1 MCYSRRLTFI
11 SILSLFFVLS
21 CVNQKISISSNN
33 DSRKYFEDL
42 SFIRES
48 ENVSNS
54 TNDEENIVGDKNNLG
69 IDIDYCGFFY
79 VGLIIDKK
87 NNLGIDIELDSILKI
102 IKSEVDEE
110 IFTDG
115 YTIQIYL
122 GDKREEAEN
131 TVEKLFEYDS
141 LIKSNTIFT
150 QPNYRVKTG
159 TIEDRFK
166 ANYEY
171 KKLKKTFPNA
181 IIIPE
186 KIKIN

>member
-54 TNDEENIVGDKNNLG
+54 TNDENIVE
-69 IDIDYCGFFY
+69 
-79 VGLIIDKK
+79 KK

-159 TIEDRFK
+159 TFEDRFK
-166 ANYEY
+166 ANFEY

>member
-54 TNDEENIVGDKNNLG
+54 TNDEN
-69 IDIDYCGFFY
+69 
-79 VGLIIDKK
+79 IIDKK

-159 TIEDRFK
+159 TFEDRFK
-166 ANYEY
+166 ANFEY

>member
-11 SILSLFFVLS
+11 SILSLLFVLS

-54 TNDEENIVGDKNNLG
+54 INDEENIVGD
-69 IDIDYCGFFY
+69 
-79 VGLIIDKK
+79 K

-159 TIEDRFK
+159 TFEDRFK
-166 ANYEY
+166 ANFEY
-171 KKLKKTFPNA
+171 KNLKKIFPNA

>member
-21 CVNQKISISSNN
+21 CVNQKINISSNN

-54 TNDEENIVGDKNNLG
+54 TNDENIV
-69 IDIDYCGFFY
+69 
-79 VGLIIDKK
+79 DKK

-159 TIEDRFK
+159 TFEDRFK

>member
-54 TNDEENIVGDKNNLG
+54 TNDENIV
-69 IDIDYCGFFY
+69 
-79 VGLIIDKK
+79 DKK

-159 TIEDRFK
+159 TFEDRFK
-166 ANYEY
+166 ANFEF

>member
-48 ENVSNS
+48 ENVLNP
-54 TNDEENIVGDKNNLG
+54 TNDENIVGN
-69 IDIDYCGFFY
+69 
-79 VGLIIDKK
+79 K

-159 TIEDRFK
+159 TFEDRFK

>member
-54 TNDEENIVGDKNNLG
+54 TNDENIV
-69 IDIDYCGFFY
+69 
-79 VGLIIDKK
+79 DKK

-102 IKSEVDEE
+102 IKSEVDEK

-159 TIEDRFK
+159 TFEDRFK

>member
-54 TNDEENIVGDKNNLG
+54 TNDENIV
-69 IDIDYCGFFY
+69 
-79 VGLIIDKK
+79 DKK

-159 TIEDRFK
+159 IFEDRFK
-166 ANYEY
+166 ANFEY

>member
-1 MCYSRRLTFI
+1 MCYSRRLTFV
-11 SILSLFFVLS
+11 SILSLFFILS

-54 TNDEENIVGDKNNLG
+54 TNDENIV
-69 IDIDYCGFFY
+69 
-79 VGLIIDKK
+79 DKK

-115 YTIQIYL
+115 YTIQIW
-122 GDKREEAEN
+122 GQKRR
-131 TVEKLFEYDS
+131 S
-141 LIKSNTIFT
+141 
-150 QPNYRVKTG
+150 
-159 TIEDRFK
+159 
-166 ANYEY
+166 
-171 KKLKKTFPNA
+171 
-181 IIIPE
+181 
-186 KIKIN
+186 

>member
-11 SILSLFFVLS
+11 SILSLFFVLC

-54 TNDEENIVGDKNNLG
+54 TNDENIV
-69 IDIDYCGFFY
+69 
-79 VGLIIDKK
+79 DKK

-159 TIEDRFK
+159 TFEDRFR

>member
-54 TNDEENIVGDKNNLG
+54 TNDENIV
-69 IDIDYCGFFY
+69 
-79 VGLIIDKK
+79 DKK

-159 TIEDRFK
+159 TFEDRFK
-166 ANYEY
+166 ANFEY
-171 KKLKKTFPNA
+171 KKLKTTFPNA

>member
-54 TNDEENIVGDKNNLG
+54 TNDENIV
-69 IDIDYCGFFY
+69 Y
-79 VGLIIDKK
+79 KK

-159 TIEDRFK
+159 TFEDRFK
-166 ANYEY
+166 ANFEY
-171 KKLKKTFPNA
+171 NKLKKTFPNA

>member
-11 SILSLFFVLS
+11 SILSLFSVLS
-21 CVNQKISISSNN
+21 CINQKISISSNN

-54 TNDEENIVGDKNNLG
+54 TNDENIV
-69 IDIDYCGFFY
+69 
-79 VGLIIDKK
+79 DKK

-159 TIEDRFK
+159 TFEDRFK
-166 ANYEY
+166 ANFEY

>member
-54 TNDEENIVGDKNNLG
+54 TNDENIV
-69 IDIDYCGFFY
+69 
-79 VGLIIDKK
+79 DKK
-87 NNLGIDIELDSILKI
+87 NNLGIDIKLDSILKI

-159 TIEDRFK
+159 TFEDRFK

>member
-54 TNDEENIVGDKNNLG
+54 TNDENIV
-69 IDIDYCGFFY
+69 
-79 VGLIIDKK
+79 DKK

-159 TIEDRFK
+159 TFEDRFK
-166 ANYEY
+166 ANFE
-171 KKLKKTFPNA
+171 F
-181 IIIPE
+181 
-186 KIKIN
+186 

>member
-11 SILSLFFVLS
+11 SILSLFSVLS

-54 TNDEENIVGDKNNLG
+54 TNDENIV
-69 IDIDYCGFFY
+69 
-79 VGLIIDKK
+79 DKK
-87 NNLGIDIELDSILKI
+87 NNLGIDIKLDSILKI

-159 TIEDRFK
+159 TFEDRFK
-166 ANYEY
+166 ANFEY
-171 KKLKKTFPNA
+171 KKLSL
-181 IIIPE
+181 IHI
-186 KIKIN
+186 

>member
-48 ENVSNS
+48 EKVSNS
-54 TNDEENIVGDKNNLG
+54 TNDENIV
-69 IDIDYCGFFY
+69 
-79 VGLIIDKK
+79 DKK

-159 TIEDRFK
+159 TFEDRFK
-166 ANYEY
+166 ANFEY

>member
-54 TNDEENIVGDKNNLG
+54 TNDENIV
-69 IDIDYCGFFY
+69 
-79 VGLIIDKK
+79 DKK

-159 TIEDRFK
+159 TFEDRFK
-166 ANYEY
+166 ANFEY
-171 KKLKKTFPNA
+171 NKLKKTFPNA

>member
-21 CVNQKISISSNN
+21 CVNQKINISSNN

-54 TNDEENIVGDKNNLG
+54 TNDENIV
-69 IDIDYCGFFY
+69 
-79 VGLIIDKK
+79 DKK

-159 TIEDRFK
+159 TFEDRFK

-171 KKLKKTFPNA
+171 NKLKKTFPNA

>member
-54 TNDEENIVGDKNNLG
+54 TNDENIVG
-69 IDIDYCGFFY
+69 
-79 VGLIIDKK
+79 KK
-87 NNLGIDIELDSILKI
+87 NNPGIDIELDSILKI

-159 TIEDRFK
+159 TFEDRFR

>member
-11 SILSLFFVLS
+11 SILSVFFVFG
-21 CVNQKISISSNN
+21 CVNKKMSISSNN

-48 ENVSNS
+48 ENAPSA
-54 TNDEENIVGDKNNLG
+54 TIYEENIVGIKS
-69 IDIDYCGFFY
+69 
-79 VGLIIDKK
+79 
-87 NNLGIDIELDSILKI
+87 NLGIDIELDSILKI

-159 TIEDRFK
+159 TFEDRFK
-166 ANYEY
+166 ANFEY
-171 KKLKKTFPNA
+171 NKLKKTFPNA

>member
-54 TNDEENIVGDKNNLG
+54 TNDENIV
-69 IDIDYCGFFY
+69 
-79 VGLIIDKK
+79 DKK

-159 TIEDRFK
+159 TFEDRFK
-166 ANYEY
+166 ANFEY

>member
-42 SFIRES
+42 SFIRDS
-48 ENVSNS
+48 EKVSNS
-54 TNDEENIVGDKNNLG
+54 TNDENIV
-69 IDIDYCGFFY
+69 
-79 VGLIIDKK
+79 DKK

-159 TIEDRFK
+159 TFEDRFK

>member
-54 TNDEENIVGDKNNLG
+54 TNDEENI
-69 IDIDYCGFFY
+69 IDN
-79 VGLIIDKK
+79 K

-159 TIEDRFK
+159 TFEDRFK
-166 ANYEY
+166 ANFEF

>member
-11 SILSLFFVLS
+11 SILSLFVVLS
-21 CVNQKISISSNN
+21 CVNQKINISSNN

-54 TNDEENIVGDKNNLG
+54 TNDENIV
-69 IDIDYCGFFY
+69 
-79 VGLIIDKK
+79 DKK

-159 TIEDRFK
+159 TFEDRFK
-166 ANYEY
+166 ANFEY

>member
-11 SILSLFFVLS
+11 SILSLFFVIS

-54 TNDEENIVGDKNNLG
+54 TNDENIV
-69 IDIDYCGFFY
+69 
-79 VGLIIDKK
+79 DKK

-159 TIEDRFK
+159 TFEDRFK
-166 ANYEY
+166 ANFEY

>member
-11 SILSLFFVLS
+11 SILSLFSVLS

-54 TNDEENIVGDKNNLG
+54 TNDENIV
-69 IDIDYCGFFY
+69 
-79 VGLIIDKK
+79 DKK

-159 TIEDRFK
+159 TFEDRFK
-166 ANYEY
+166 ANFEK

>member
-11 SILSLFFVLS
+11 SILSVFFVLG

-48 ENVSNS
+48 ENEPNSN
-54 TNDEENIVGDKNNLG
+54 NYEENLVGN
-69 IDIDYCGFFY
+69 
-79 VGLIIDKK
+79 K

-159 TIEDRFK
+159 KFEDRFK
-166 ANYEY
+166 ANFEF
-171 KKLKKTFPNA
+171 KKLKKRFPNA

>member
-11 SILSLFFVLS
+11 SILSVFFVFG
-21 CVNQKISISSNN
+21 CVNKKMSISSNN

-48 ENVSNS
+48 ENAPSA
-54 TNDEENIVGDKNNLG
+54 TIDEENIVGIKS
-69 IDIDYCGFFY
+69 
-79 VGLIIDKK
+79 
-87 NNLGIDIELDSILKI
+87 NLGIDIELDSILKI

-159 TIEDRFK
+159 TFEDRFK
-166 ANYEY
+166 ANFEY
-171 KKLKKTFPNA
+171 KKLKKIFPNA

>member
-54 TNDEENIVGDKNNLG
+54 TNDENIV
-69 IDIDYCGFFY
+69 
-79 VGLIIDKK
+79 DKK

-159 TIEDRFK
+159 TFEDRFK
-166 ANYEY
+166 ANMSIR
-171 KKLKKTFPNA
+171 N
-181 IIIPE
+181 
-186 KIKIN
+186 

>member
-11 SILSLFFVLS
+11 SILSLFSVLS

-54 TNDEENIVGDKNNLG
+54 TNDEN
-69 IDIDYCGFFY
+69 
-79 VGLIIDKK
+79 IIDKK

-159 TIEDRFK
+159 TFEDRFK
-166 ANYEY
+166 ANFEF
-171 KKLKKTFPNA
+171 KKL
-181 IIIPE
+181 
-186 KIKIN
+186 

>member
-11 SILSLFFVLS
+11 SILSLLFVLS

-54 TNDEENIVGDKNNLG
+54 TNDENIE
-69 IDIDYCGFFY
+69 
-79 VGLIIDKK
+79 DKK

-141 LIKSNTIFT
+141 LINSNTIFT

-159 TIEDRFK
+159 TFEDRFK

>member
-54 TNDEENIVGDKNNLG
+54 TNDENIV
-69 IDIDYCGFFY
+69 
-79 VGLIIDKK
+79 DKK

-141 LIKSNTIFT
+141 LIKSLSLIH
-150 QPNYRVKTG
+150 
-159 TIEDRFK
+159 I
-166 ANYEY
+166 
-171 KKLKKTFPNA
+171 
-181 IIIPE
+181 
-186 KIKIN
+186 

>member
-48 ENVSNS
+48 ENESNS
-54 TNDEENIVGDKNNLG
+54 TNDENIV
-69 IDIDYCGFFY
+69 
-79 VGLIIDKK
+79 DKK

-159 TIEDRFK
+159 TFEDRFK

>member
-54 TNDEENIVGDKNNLG
+54 TNDENIV
-69 IDIDYCGFFY
+69 
-79 VGLIIDKK
+79 DKK

-159 TIEDRFK
+159 TFEDRFK

-171 KKLKKTFPNA
+171 NKLKKTFPNA

>member
-21 CVNQKISISSNN
+21 CVNQKISISSND

-54 TNDEENIVGDKNNLG
+54 TNDENIVGN
-69 IDIDYCGFFY
+69 
-79 VGLIIDKK
+79 K

-159 TIEDRFK
+159 TFEDRFK
-166 ANYEY
+166 ANFEY